1 MPDQSRHDRGVVI
14 AGSTA
19 IQGVPMNGDSWIAA
33 QGRNDKARIIER

>member
-1 MPDQSRHDRGVVI
+1 MTGELSLRARP
-14 AGSTA
+14 A